1 MQNLRHELPFTTTCK
16 DKKILCS
23 TLNKKKKK
31 GKISLEELELKM
43 NVPDY

>member
-16 DKKILCS
+16 DKKNPLFHIKQ
-23 TLNKKKKK
+23 TKKK